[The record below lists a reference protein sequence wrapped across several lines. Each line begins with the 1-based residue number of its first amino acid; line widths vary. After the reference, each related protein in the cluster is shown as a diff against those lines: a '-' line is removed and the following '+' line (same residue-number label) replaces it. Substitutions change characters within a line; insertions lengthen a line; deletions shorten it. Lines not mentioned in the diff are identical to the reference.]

1 MYVLVMY
8 MLYHGVAFIFKYYV
22 LIHLVFLKSQKVT
35 KKEVRHK
42 RDLLFHFAF
51 WYELIIFRNYVS
63 TFMFRF
69 KLFAS

>member
-1 MYVLVMY
+1 METVDLFFSWVFYPLV
-8 MLYHGVAFIFKYYV
+8 ISEK
-22 LIHLVFLKSQKVT
+22 IT

-69 KLFAS
+69 KFVH